1 MRKLSCRSIHAEA
14 IMHDTVLPS
23 NLDSFLVAIPFLI
36 ILLIGYFRLDEV
48 FAAPKHR
55 VRARRAPCGI
65 DEDGQ
70 PILCDPDG
78 RRWNA
83 ARPLR

>member
-1 MRKLSCRSIHAEA
+1 
-14 IMHDTVLPS
+14 MHDAAVLNS
-23 NLDSFLVAIPFLI
+23 NLDSFLVAIPFLVF
-36 ILLIGYFRLDEV
+36 LLIGFFRLDEV

-55 VRARRAPCGI
+55 GQARRAPCGI
-65 DEDGQ
+65 DADGR

-83 ARPLR
+83 AQPLR